1 MISKLTAYKI
11 FVEVIIIVPLL
22 LIETGIYLI
31 LGKITNKKSSPAD
44 ETLFDIAFMKGYA
57 VIILFAIAL
66 WKFYDWESVPL
77 NLPVFLM

>member
-66 WKFYDWESVPL
+66 WKFCDWESVPL
-77 NLPVFLM
+77 NLPVFLT

>member
-1 MISKLTAYKI
+1 MISKLTAFKI
-11 FVEVIIIVPLL
+11 FVEVVIIVPLL
-22 LIETGIYLI
+22 LIETGIYFL
-31 LGKITNKKSSPAD
+31 LRKPFRENNPFGESA
-44 ETLFDIAFMKGYA
+44 FDDSFMKGYA